1 MSRQGDNRG
10 RRRNRNTAI
19 PATQKVAARRRRAPG
34 ELYVAQTGDLAGAE
48 VLLSAAGEAAGIVT
62 GGLDAPGA
70 CWIAASVG
78 DAAASSVG
86 IVGIETIVDA
96 AVIRT
101 LAVAQAMR
109 RRGIGAALVN
119 AARKAA
125 HTRGARRLYALGR
138 RGDEYLL
145 RFGFEQVAAAEM
157 IDELAG
163 TFTADYLRAHPD
175 ELARMDPLRL
185 DISRDG
191 VIER

>member
-1 MSRQGDNRG
+1 MSRQGHYRS

-34 ELYVAQTGDLAGAE
+34 ELYVAQTADLAAAE
-48 VLLSAAGEAAGIVT
+48 AILADAGEAAGIIA

-70 CWIAASVG
+70 CWIAASMGGAISGVVG
-78 DAAASSVG
+78 V
-86 IVGIETIVDA
+86 ETIVDA
-96 AVIRT
+96 GVIRS
-101 LAVAQAMR
+101 LAVVESMR

-138 RGDEYLL
+138 RGEDYLL
-145 RFGFEQVAAAEM
+145 RFGFERIASTEM
-157 IDELAG
+157 IDDIAG
-163 TFTADYLRAHPD
+163 TFTADYLRAHPG

>member
-1 MSRQGDNRG
+1 VPRQSDNRS
-10 RRRNRNTAI
+10 RRRNRDPAI

-34 ELYVAQTGDLAGAE
+34 ELYVAQTADLAAA
-48 VLLSAAGEAAGIVT
+48 VAILADAGEAAGIIT

-70 CWIAASVG
+70 CWIAASIGNAISGVVG
-78 DAAASSVG
+78 V
-86 IVGIETIVDA
+86 ETIVDA
-96 AVIRT
+96 AVIRS
-101 LAVAQAMR
+101 LAVAEAMR

-138 RGDEYLL
+138 RGEDYLL
-145 RFGFEQVAAAEM
+145 RFGFEQIAGTEM
-157 IDELAG
+157 IDDLAG
-163 TFTADYLRAHPD
+163 TFTADYLRAHPG

-191 VIER
+191 VIDR

>member
-1 MSRQGDNRG
+1 VPRQSDNRS
-10 RRRNRNTAI
+10 RRRNRDPAI

-34 ELYVAQTGDLAGAE
+34 ELYVAQTADLAAA
-48 VLLSAAGEAAGIVT
+48 VAILADAGEAAGIIT

-70 CWIAASVG
+70 CWIAASIGNAISGVVG
-78 DAAASSVG
+78 V
-86 IVGIETIVDA
+86 ETIVDA
-96 AVIRT
+96 AVIRS
-101 LAVAQAMR
+101 LAVAEAMR

-138 RGDEYLL
+138 RREDYLL
-145 RFGFEQVAAAEM
+145 RFGFERIASMEM
-157 IDELAG
+157 IDDLAG
-163 TFTADYLRAHPD
+163 TFTADYLRAHPG

-191 VIER
+191 VIDR